1 MQEPLPGLASV
12 TIERDVAMRMRDGVT
27 LYADV
32 YRPADGGPHPVFLI
46 SHPYDKRGALSNF
59 GFAHPS
65 WYARH
70 GYVVVAQ
77 DSRGRYSSEGTFY
90 PFLNEADDLCET
102 IALARQLPGAD
113 GRVATYGFSYPGL
126 NQLLAAQRKPE
137 GLTTICPAFTASS
150 PFREWFYT
158 QGAFSLAFAASWAM
172 FLALDEANR
181 RRDDEEL
188 ASLGAALASAESWY
202 WALPL
207 DAFPP
212 LAGGGAPYYFDWL
225 AHSTHDDYWRR
236 FDVDLAAVDV
246 PALHV
251 GGWWDVFIR
260 GTIRSFTALT
270 AEGRAAQKLL
280 IGPWHHMPWRP
291 IGGAPEEFGG
301 TVVDDWQLSWLDH
314 HLKGEETGVLDA
326 PVTVY
331 VMNAGWRDLDGWPPS
346 GARPVDW
353 YLHSDGRAHSSSG
366 DGTLSS
372 EPPGDEP
379 PDLYLY
385 DPSLPNLSA
394 GGHSCCVDTITPM
407 GPRDQR
413 AAEGS
418 KHVLVYT
425 SAALADDLELIGDAS
440 VTLYAASTAVD
451 TDFTARLCVVDPAG
465 RSTNIQEGIVR
476 ARYRE
481 SLTDPTPITP
491 GEVYEYRIE
500 LGPLGVRISAGHRL
514 RVDISSSDFP
524 LWDRNLNTGNA
535 FAAEGLSAAVAATQI
550 VLHDRAHPSRIT
562 LPVVG

>member
-32 YRPADGGPHPVFLI
+32 YRPAEGGPHPVFLI
-46 SHPYDKRGALSNF
+46 NHPYDKRGALSNF

-90 PFLNEADDLCET
+90 PFLNEADDLCDT

-126 NQLLAAQRKPE
+126 SQLLAAQRKPE
-137 GLTTICPAFTASS
+137 GLVTVCPAFTASS
-150 PFREWFYT
+150 PFQEWFYT

-172 FLALDEANR
+172 FLALDEADR
-181 RRDDEEL
+181 RGDDNEL
-188 ASLGAALASAESWY
+188 ASLGAALASAQSWY

-212 LAGGGAPYYFDWL
+212 LAGGAAPYYFDWL
-225 AHSTHDDYWRR
+225 AHSTHDDYWRS
-236 FDVDLAAVDV
+236 FDVDLAAIDV
-246 PALHV
+246 PALLV
-251 GGWWDVFIR
+251 GGWWDVFVR
-260 GTIRSFTALT
+260 GTVRSFTALT

-280 IGPWHHMPWRP
+280 VGPWHHMPWRP
-291 IGGAPEEFGG
+291 LGGAPEEIGG

-407 GPRDQR
+407 GPRDQG

-425 SAALADDLELIGDAS
+425 SAPLADDLELIGDAS

-481 SLTDPTPITP
+481 SLTNPTPITP
-491 GEVYEYRIE
+491 SEVYQYRIE
-500 LGPLGVRISAGHRL
+500 LGPLGVRIGAGHRL

-524 LWDRNLNTGNA
+524 LWDRNLNTGNT
-535 FAAEGLSAAVAATQI
+535 FAAEGLSAAIAATQV
-550 VLHDRAHPSRIT
+550 VLHDRVHPSRIT
-562 LPVVG
+562 LPIVR